1 MPIWVLLISHY
12 FSSKR
17 FVSKQLGMETDDVT
31 LDHMIQAAD
40 KDKDGTVSYREFVM
54 VLMRK

>member
-1 MPIWVLLISHY
+1 MFTIIPLKIIIHPQ
-12 FSSKR
+12 R